1 MPARR
6 IQPRR
11 ASHPLPGSYES
22 FFGHSS
28 DSPSP
33 PDPPQPPPLPPP
45 LPPPPPAQAA
55 SSSTTE
61 PEVLSPATVFAL
73 EGLFEAT
80 PGRLLKQANRQHRRE
95 CEALL
100 TSVGATITLGK
111 WWVKRQ
117 RDEKRQKRKE
127 AASAARA
134 AASTSGQSS
143 SSASSTVS
151 AVVGSS
157 AATASHLPGDP
168 ARTDEADAVR
178 PSQLAPPGQLETPH
192 NAFYGSAEAFYA
204 TYAWQSSVD
213 VSCPVPPFFA
223 PPVASTS
230 RPPEPVSRSSQEAV
244 AFPARKLV
252 IGTWTRHNELDPAE
266 LQHVYHILL
275 PAIAVSSLF
284 LFHSLASASSVLVFV
299 RDLNSRAPLVFK
311 LSSVTTRQP
320 ATLPTDFTPGNAA
333 TTSTIWALELSG
345 TTQVVDALHA
355 IETAAASTRVSTS
368 SGVKLLGR
376 TWMGPWD
383 AARLSPTE
391 LAASLRNP
399 VESPVSSTTGW
410 DEDAG
415 PAMAFRHPLHPLE
428 PIWVRPLLRPA
439 CFVRPGEGFATEAG

>member
-1 MPARR
+1 MPTRR

-33 PDPPQPPPLPPP
+33 PDPPQPPP
-45 LPPPPPAQAA
+45 PPPPAQLAP
-55 SSSTTE
+55 SSTTE
-61 PEVLSPATVFAL
+61 PEVLSPSAVFAL

-80 PGRLLKQANRQHRRE
+80 PSRLLKQANRQHRRE

-100 TSVGATITLGK
+100 ESVGAKITVGK

-143 SSASSTVS
+143 SSASSAVS

-157 AATASHLPGDP
+157 AATASHLLGDP

-178 PSQLAPPGQLETPH
+178 PSQLARPGQLETPA

-204 TYAWQSSVD
+204 TYSWQSSVN
-213 VSCPVPPFFA
+213 VSCPVPPSFA

-230 RPPEPVSRSSQEAV
+230 RLPEQVSRSSQEAI

-275 PAIAVSSLF
+275 PAIAISSLF

-299 RDLNSRAPLVFK
+299 RDLNSQAPLVFK

-355 IETAAASTRVSTS
+355 IETAAASTTS

-399 VESPVSSTTGW
+399 VESPVSSSTSGW
-410 DEDAG
+410 DGDAG
-415 PAMAFRHPLHPLE
+415 PARAFRHPLHPLE